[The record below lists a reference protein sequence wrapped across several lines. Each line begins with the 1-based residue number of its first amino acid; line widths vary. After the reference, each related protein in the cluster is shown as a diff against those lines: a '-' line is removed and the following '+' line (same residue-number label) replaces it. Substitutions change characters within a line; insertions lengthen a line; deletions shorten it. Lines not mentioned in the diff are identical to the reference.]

1 MDKIVFASIDVPIS
15 AEDFRGAVFGRGGVI
30 PTWFYRDIDGTR
42 EIAVTGV
49 LVPRGNEDYYVT
61 GYDWIE
67 SALVG
72 VDRVR
77 LFIDSPGG
85 ILHQSLERIMK
96 RLQSIDSEAIVTGVC
111 ASAAWLLARSCRR
124 LYASGDACEIG
135 GIGAYIVVYD
145 LTELH
150 KQNGLKPIRIST
162 GKLKGI
168 GANGEYTEEE
178 IAELKRQVD
187 AVFNAYIGVL
197 GRPLDSGLY
206 DGRVYISKEA
216 MTLGLIDGILNSVTV
231 EDDRDTVIEYN
242 TNPDDQILEGN
253 NGSVEMDA
261 ENVII
266 EDAEVKA
273 EEVEET
279 EEVVEDP
286 EDDEEDEEEELA
298 EKTGSTESGGKVS
311 VKLPVRRISEDFS
324 AERLFEKLVAKTGSR
339 AQAWITLER
348 INHEAYIRLRSKK
361 QN

>member
-231 EDDRDTVIEYN
+231 EDDRNTEMEYT
-242 TNPDDQILEGN
+242 TNPDDQVVEGN
-253 NGSVEMDA
+253 EEKTEMSA
-261 ENVII
+261 EDVII
-266 EDAEVKA
+266 NDCDVKS
-273 EEVEET
+273 EEVEVADEVT
-279 EEVVEDP
+279 EEF
-286 EDDEEDEEEELA
+286 EDDVEEEEEEVEKA
-298 EKTGSTESGGKVS
+298 GKSEKTKTH
-311 VKLPVRRISEDFS
+311 VKLPVRRVSEDFS

-348 INHEAYIRLRSKK
+348 INHEAYVRLRSKK

>member
-1 MDKIVFASIDVPIS
+1 
-15 AEDFRGAVFGRGGVI
+15 
-30 PTWFYRDIDGTR
+30 
-42 EIAVTGV
+42 
-49 LVPRGNEDYYVT
+49 
-61 GYDWIE
+61 
-67 SALVG
+67 
-72 VDRVR
+72 
-77 LFIDSPGG
+77 
-85 ILHQSLERIMK
+85 
-96 RLQSIDSEAIVTGVC
+96 
-111 ASAAWLLARSCRR
+111 
-124 LYASGDACEIG
+124 
-135 GIGAYIVVYD
+135 
-145 LTELH
+145 
-150 KQNGLKPIRIST
+150 
-162 GKLKGI
+162 
-168 GANGEYTEEE
+168 
-178 IAELKRQVD
+178 
-187 AVFNAYIGVL
+187 
-197 GRPLDSGLY
+197 LY

-216 MTLGLIDGILNSVTV
+216 MTLGLIDGILNSVMV

-286 EDDEEDEEEELA
+286 EDDEEEEEEELA